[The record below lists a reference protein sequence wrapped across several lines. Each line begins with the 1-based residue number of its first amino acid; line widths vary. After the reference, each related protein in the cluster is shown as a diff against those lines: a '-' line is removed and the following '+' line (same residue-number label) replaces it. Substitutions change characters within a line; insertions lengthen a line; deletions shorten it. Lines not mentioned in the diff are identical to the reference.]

1 MKIAIVNDLPMAVEA
16 LRRVLALRP
25 EHRVIWVA
33 ENGAQAVQR
42 CAELRPDLV
51 LMDLLMPVMDGVEA
65 TRRIMSETPCAILLV
80 TANMGINTARIF
92 DAMGHGALDV
102 VDTPVLVGG
111 DARAGA
117 APLLAKIETIGKL
130 IGDSVRPSVA
140 VARSAAASRGMT
152 RPQQLVAIG
161 ASAGGPAALATLLR
175 GLPADLPAAV
185 VIVQHVDEQFAAGM
199 AQWLAQHSVLPV
211 QVAREGDR
219 PTRGVVL
226 LAATNDHLRL
236 VTGERLGYTP
246 IPQEYV
252 YRPSVDVFFHSAC
265 ALWAGDIVG
274 VLLTGMGRDGAL
286 GLKALRDQGHHTI
299 AQDQAS
305 CAVYGMPRAAVAL
318 EAAVEVL
325 PIEAI
330 APRLRAALSV
340 KPKAGG
346 HDEQP

>member
-1 MKIAIVNDLPMAVEA
+1 MKIAIVNDMAMAVEA

-25 EHRVIWVA
+25 EHRIIWVA

-65 TRRIMSETPCAILLV
+65 TRRIMAETPCAILLV

-102 VDTPVLVGG
+102 VDTPALVGS
-111 DARAGA
+111 DLRAGA
-117 APLLAKIETIGKL
+117 APLLAKIEIIGKL
-130 IGDSVRPSVA
+130 IGDSVPVSA
-140 VARSAAASRGMT
+140 MVARAASAKRGT
-152 RPQQLVAIG
+152 RPQPLVAIG

-175 GLPADLPAAV
+175 GLPADFPAAV

-199 AQWLAQHSVLPV
+199 AEWLGQHSVLPV

-219 PTRGVVL
+219 PTRGAVL

-236 VTGERLGYTP
+236 VTSERLAYTP

-265 ALWAGDIVG
+265 ALWPGDVVG

-299 AQDQAS
+299 AQDRAS
-305 CAVYGMPRAAVAL
+305 CAVYGMPRAAAAL
-318 EAAVEVL
+318 DAAVDVL
-325 PIEAI
+325 PIDAI
-330 APRLRAALSV
+330 APRLRAALSI
-340 KPKAGG
+340 KPEPGG
-346 HDEQP
+346 HDGQP

>member
-25 EHRVIWVA
+25 EYHVAWVA

-65 TRRIMSETPCAILLV
+65 TRLIMAGTPCAILLV
-80 TANMGINTARIF
+80 TADMGANTARIF

-102 VDTPVLVGG
+102 VDTPVLGGG
-111 DARAGA
+111 DLRAGA
-117 APLLAKIETIGKL
+117 APLLAKIEIIGRL
-130 IGDSVRPSVA
+130 IGDSVPASAV
-140 VARSAAASRGMT
+140 VARSAAVSRGI
-152 RPQQLVAIG
+152 RPRQLVAVG

-175 GLPADLPAAV
+175 GLPADFPAAV
-185 VIVQHVDEQFAAGM
+185 VIIQHVDEQFAAGM
-199 AQWLAQHSVLPV
+199 AQWLGQHSVLPV
-211 QVAREGDR
+211 QVARDGDR
-219 PTRGVVL
+219 PTRGTVL

-236 VTGERLGYTP
+236 EPGERLAYTP
-246 IPQEYV
+246 VPQDYV
-252 YRPSVDVFFHSAC
+252 YRPSVDVFFRSAC
-265 ALWAGDIVG
+265 ALWPGDIVG

-305 CAVYGMPRAAVAL
+305 CAVYGMPKAAVAL
-318 EAAVEVL
+318 DAAVDVL
-325 PIEAI
+325 PIDAI
-330 APRLRAALSV
+330 APRLCAALSIQP
-340 KPKAGG
+340 KPGG
-346 HDEQP
+346 HDHGP

>member
-1 MKIAIVNDLPMAVEA
+1 MKIAIVNDLPLAVEA

-25 EHRVIWVA
+25 EHSVSWMA

-80 TANMGINTARIF
+80 TANLGINTARIF

-102 VDTPVLVGG
+102 VDTPTLVGTG
-111 DARAGA
+111 LGSGA
-117 APLLAKIETIGKL
+117 APLLAKIEIIGKL
-130 IGDSVRPSVA
+130 IGDSAPASAVA
-140 VARSAAASRGMT
+140 ARSAVASRGPRT
-152 RPQQLVAIG
+152 DQLVAIG

-175 GLPADLPAAV
+175 GLPADFPAAV
-185 VIVQHVDEQFAAGM
+185 VIVQHVDEQFAPGM

-219 PTRGVVL
+219 PTRGAVL

-236 VTGERLGYTP
+236 VAGKRLAYTP

-265 ALWAGDIVG
+265 ARWPGDIVG

-286 GLKALRDQGHHTI
+286 GLKALRDHGHHTI

-305 CAVYGMPRAAVAL
+305 CTVYGMPKAAAAMGAAVD
-318 EAAVEVL
+318 VL
-325 PIEAI
+325 PIDAI
-330 APRLRAALSV
+330 AARLRAALSV
-340 KPKAGG
+340 KPKRGG
-346 HDEQP
+346 HDDRP

>member
-1 MKIAIVNDLPMAVEA
+1 MRIAIVNDLPLAVEA
-16 LRRVLALRP
+16 LRRVLALQP

-42 CAELRPDLV
+42 CAEQRPDLV
-51 LMDLLMPVMDGVEA
+51 LMDLLMPEMDGVEA
-65 TRRIMSETPCAILLV
+65 TRRIMAETPCAILLV
-80 TANMGINTARIF
+80 TASVGANTARVF
-92 DAMGHGALDV
+92 DAMGHGALDA
-102 VDTPVLVGG
+102 VDTPALVGG
-111 DARAGA
+111 DSRASA
-117 APLLAKIETIGKL
+117 APLLAKIEIIGKL
-130 IGDSVRPSVA
+130 IGDSVPARA
-140 VARSAAASRGMT
+140 VGTRSAAASRAT
-152 RPQQLVAIG
+152 RSQRLVAIG

-175 GLPADLPAAV
+175 GLPADFPAAV
-185 VIVQHVDEQFAAGM
+185 VIIQHVDEQFAAGM
-199 AQWLAQHSVLPV
+199 AHWLGQHSVLPV

-236 VTGERLGYTP
+236 VSSGRLAYTP
-246 IPQEYV
+246 IPQDYV

-265 ALWAGDIVG
+265 ALWPGDIVG

-286 GLKALRDQGHHTI
+286 GLKALRDQGHLTI

-318 EAAVEVL
+318 DAAVDVL

-330 APRLRAALSV
+330 APRLRAALVHS
-340 KPKAGG
+340 A
-346 HDEQP
+346 